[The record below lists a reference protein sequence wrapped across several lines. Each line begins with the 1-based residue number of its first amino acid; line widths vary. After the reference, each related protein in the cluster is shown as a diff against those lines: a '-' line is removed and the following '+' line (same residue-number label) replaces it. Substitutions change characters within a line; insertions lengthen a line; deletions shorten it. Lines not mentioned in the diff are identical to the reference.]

1 MKTRIATILA
11 SCAAGLMMSFTA
23 SAQTQMRLAVE
34 TTSGDPTHVMLS
46 TFRDALSKS
55 AGDAVTF
62 TFNDGG
68 SLGDETA
75 LAELIRAGAVE
86 VIPMGSDGV
95 ASLDTHFSIFDTP
108 FLFASKDDARKALDG
123 EFGESARGRAG

>member
-1 MKTRIATILA
+1 
-11 SCAAGLMMSFTA
+11 
-23 SAQTQMRLAVE
+23 
-34 TTSGDPTHVMLS
+34 MLS

-86 VIPMGSDGV
+86 VIPMARSLVAREILALTGGQPVWRDGV
-95 ASLDTHFSIFDTP
+95 VTDNGNVTGT
-108 FLFASKDDARKALDG
+108 
-123 EFGESARGRAG
+123 SACAVGAVGSPETAAPRRIAGPEEA